1 MDYSRLGFLVLHYL
15 LELLEFMSIESV
27 VLSNHLILC
36 YCPLHLES
44 MCSYFGLLV
53 DLVLLGHHLVLLL
66 PVLPKGEA
74 VMSQDESLEF
84 FFHG

>member
-36 YCPLHLES
+36 YCPLRLES
-44 MCSYFGLLV
+44 MCSYFGLL
-53 DLVLLGHHLVLLL
+53 G
-66 PVLPKGEA
+66 
-74 VMSQDESLEF
+74 
-84 FFHG
+84 